1 VNQDLKQFLDE
12 AKDGF
17 IYFSM
22 GTNFNGS
29 KLREDKRKA
38 LMSAFSELSQRVV
51 WKFEASSPPETP
63 PNVLVSKW
71 LPQNDILGRG
81 HLLKYQQ
88 TKPVEARSFL
98 SNCGRSDGHDI
109 SRTFF

>member
-1 VNQDLKQFLDE
+1 VNQNLKKFLDE

-22 GTNFNGS
+22 GSNFNGS

-38 LMSAFSELSQRVV
+38 LMSAFSELPQRVV
-51 WKFEASSPPETP
+51 WKFEVNSPPETP

-71 LPQNDILGRG
+71 LPQSDILGKG
-81 HLLKYQQ
+81 HLLYPLM
-88 TKPVEARSFL
+88 TKFL
-98 SNCGRSDGHDI
+98 L
-109 SRTFF
+109 T